1 MSSPLPPGQR
11 ETADFPRFG
20 LTQFAGRFPSQT
32 TRPTLQVIGLVD
44 SELSLDDP
52 LQQLPR
58 IEQTSDFHCV
68 TTWSRR
74 SLRWSGVRFAD
85 FFERVV
91 RPQARPNAAATLV
104 ALRGQDGAR
113 TAMQLEDLLSPDVL
127 LADTFDG
134 APLSVDHGAPLR
146 LIAPQHYGY
155 KSIKHLSRI
164 EFRLPS
170 SGYRVS
176 ALTFMDHPRARV
188 AHEERGRYFPGW
200 LLRYAYRPLVRG
212 TVALFQKASLEH
224 QAKIGHEA

>member
-20 LTQFAGRFPSQT
+20 LTRFAGRFPSQP
-32 TRPTLQVIGLVD
+32 TRPTLQVTGLVG

-52 LQQLPR
+52 LHQLPR
-58 IEQTSDFHCV
+58 IGQTSDFHCV

-74 SLRWSGVRFAD
+74 SLCWSGVRFAD
-85 FFERVV
+85 FFEQVV
-91 RPQARPNAAATLV
+91 RPRARPDAAATLV

-113 TAMQLEDLLSPDVL
+113 TAMQLEDLLAPDVL
-127 LADTFDG
+127 LADTLDG

-146 LIAPQHYGY
+146 LVAPRHYGY

-170 SGYRVS
+170 SRYRVS

-212 TVALFQKASLEH
+212 TIALFREASLEH
-224 QAKIGHEA
+224 RAKSGSGA

>member
-1 MSSPLPPGQR
+1 M
-11 ETADFPRFG
+11 ADFPRFG
-20 LTQFAGRFPSQT
+20 LTQFASRFPSQT
-32 TRPTLQVIGLVD
+32 IRPTLQVIGVVD

-74 SLRWSGVRFAD
+74 SLCWGGVRFAD

-91 RPQARPNAAATLV
+91 KPQARPNAAATLV
-104 ALRGQDGAR
+104 ALRGQDGAY
-113 TAMQLEDLLSPDVL
+113 TAMLLEDLLSSDVL
-127 LADTFDG
+127 LADTLDG

-155 KSIKHLSRI
+155 KSIKHLARI

-188 AHEERGRYFPGW
+188 AKEERGRYFPGW
-200 LLRYAYRPLVRG
+200 LLRYAYRPLVRR
-212 TVALFQKASLEH
+212 TVALFRKASLEY
-224 QAKIGHEA
+224 QAKSGA